1 MIYLRY
7 EQQKFT
13 RMNDPNQSSL
23 KDAIESFLN
32 DYGLKDRYL
41 QNMIMSNWEEI
52 MGKMVAKHT
61 TDIYI
66 KGHKLFLYIDSSPLK
81 HELTQGK
88 DLIVKRVNEKAGEV
102 LISEVV
108 IK

>member
-1 MIYLRY
+1 MKDD
-7 EQQKFT
+7 Q
-13 RMNDPNQSSL
+13 NASSL

-41 QNMIMSNWEEI
+41 QNRVMTDWEEI
-52 MGKMVAKHT
+52 MGKMVARHT

-66 KGHKLFLYIDSSPLK
+66 KDHKLFLYIDSAALK

-88 DLIVKRVNEKAGEV
+88 ELIVKRVNENVGEV
-102 LISEVV
+102 IISEVM
-108 IK
+108 IR

>member
-1 MIYLRY
+1 M
-7 EQQKFT
+7 K
-13 RMNDPNQSSL
+13 NDHNESSL
-23 KDAIESFLN
+23 KDAIETFLE

-41 QNMIMSNWEEI
+41 QNKIMTGWEEI

-66 KGHKLFLYIDSSPLK
+66 KGHKLFLYIESAALK

-88 DLIVKRVNEKAGEV
+88 ALIVKRVNESVGEV
-102 LISEVV
+102 IISEVV
-108 IK
+108 IR